1 MNSCRIVL
9 FDLGDVIASWDPA
22 PRVSEYARRSGLSMD
37 EVVRRLSAGGF
48 WEDTDR
54 GSYSPTQMHEQICER
69 LGVTFSRAELLELQA
84 MAFIVRP
91 EVVRIAEE
99 ISATHR
105 VGILTNNAPLL
116 REAFP
121 LHFPEL
127 VRVFSPILYSFQFG
141 YTKPERALF
150 KAVASELALAPADIF
165 FIDDQLRHVSGAR
178 SAGWQ
183 AVRFES
189 VEQIR
194 RVFEERIELAG
205 RTVGVRPR

>member
-1 MNSCRIVL
+1 MSCCGLVL

-22 PRVSEYARRSGLSMD
+22 PRLSAYARRSGRSID

-54 GSYSPTQMHEQICER
+54 GGYSAAQMHEQICER
-69 LGVTFSRAELLELQA
+69 LGVAFSRDEILELQA
-84 MAFIVRP
+84 MAFTVRP

-116 REAFP
+116 RDAFP

-141 YTKPERALF
+141 HTKPERALF
-150 KAVASELALAPADIF
+150 EAVAMELALAPADIF

-183 AVRFES
+183 AVQFES
-189 VEQIR
+189 VQQIR
-194 RVFEERIELAG
+194 RVLAERIELAG
-205 RTVGVRPR
+205 RTVGVRSR